1 MRKRHVETSQ
11 PPLLPAAGEST
22 GSRWWRRWT
31 GRAEYCAEGKHALT
45 SLLLSF
51 GELLLATPIS
61 SLHHLEAKG
70 GMSWQRWFPATHIVK
85 YGGISKF
92 QYLVSLSFPLRSTQS
107 VHEAYPAGLCS
118 FFFSAHHSFHLTLPN
133 QRRSPPEEPP
143 DMRCPKCQYQAPD
156 MDTLQIHVMECIE
169 QKQQM

>member
-1 MRKRHVETSQ
+1 MQRLLS
-11 PPLLPAAGEST
+11 PLYSLLQVSEQVVDG
-22 GSRWWRRWT
+22 G
-31 GRAEYCAEGKHALT
+31 GDGQEGQNIVLREKHALT

-70 GMSWQRWFPATHIVK
+70 GMCWQRWLPGTHIVK

-107 VHEAYPAGLCS
+107 MHEAYPAGLCS
-118 FFFSAHHSFHLTLPN
+118 FFFFSAHHSFHLTLPN

-143 DMRCPKCQYQAPD
+143 DFCCPKCQYQAPD